1 MKLNLVDRR
10 PDPGTLPLSS
20 ERLAGLV
27 DGLGREDWTLNLVLV
42 SDQEMAALNR
52 RWYGGEGVTDVLSF
66 GYLEE
71 SGPDQESGP
80 DDAPHLAAGTGG
92 AACDLWVPPGE
103 DLAGMTAGEVVVA
116 PDFVARRARSEAA
129 DLSTEW
135 ALLLVHGTLHIL
147 GWRHDETPARRAMRA
162 QEAAVLAG
170 AGFTHPMP
178 LSAEED

>member
-1 MKLNLVDRR
+1 MKLSLVDRR
-10 PDPGTLPLSS
+10 ADPGALALSS

-27 DGLGREDWTLNLVLV
+27 DGLGLPTWTLNLVLV

-71 SGPDQESGP
+71 ADPDRESGP
-80 DDAPHLAAGTGG
+80 GAPHLAAGTGG
-92 AACDLWVPPGE
+92 AACDLWVAPGE
-103 DLAGMTAGEVVVA
+103 DLAGLTAGEVVLA
-116 PDFVARRARSEAA
+116 PDFVARRARAEAE

-135 ALLLVHGTLHIL
+135 ALLVVHGTLHIL
-147 GWRHDETPARRAMRA
+147 GWRHDEAAARRAMRA
-162 QEAAVLAG
+162 QEATVLAG

-178 LSAEED
+178 LPAEED

>member
-1 MKLNLVDRR
+1 MKLSLVDRR
-10 PDPGTLPLSS
+10 SDPGVLPLSS

-27 DGLGREDWTLNLVLV
+27 DGLGLPSWTLNLVLV
-42 SDQEMAALNR
+42 SDREMAALNQ

-71 SGPDQESGP
+71 SGPGQESAFG
-80 DDAPHLAAGTGG
+80 APQLAAGSGG

-103 DLAGMTAGEVVVA
+103 DLAGMTAGEVVLA
-116 PDFVARRARSEAA
+116 PDFVARRALAEAG

-147 GWRHDETPARRAMRA
+147 GWRHDEDDARRAMRA
-162 QEAAVLAG
+162 QEAKVLAG